1 MPVCAFETIAD
12 ANSNGET
19 SSGANAESTA
29 RDSKAEMAEAH
40 IAGIVVHA
48 NRTHLESIRES
59 ISVIPGA
66 VIHAISPA
74 GKLVVTLE
82 ANRSADIVGQLEAIH
97 ALPGVHS
104 AALIYQHH
112 EDVESLDEEIGD
124 ETDPAGVH

>member
-1 MPVCAFETIAD
+1 MPVSAFETIAH

-19 SSGANAESTA
+19 GDGEIAESAA
-29 RDSKAEMAEAH
+29 RDSKAEMAESH

-48 NRTHLESIRES
+48 NRTHMESIRKS

-66 VIHAISPA
+66 VIHAITPA

-82 ANRSADIVGQLEAIH
+82 ANRSADIVGQLQAIH

>member
-1 MPVCAFETIAD
+1 MPVSAFETIAH
-12 ANSNGET
+12 ARSNGEA
-19 SSGANAESTA
+19 S
-29 RDSKAEMAEAH
+29 DSKADIPEAH

-48 NRTHLESIRES
+48 NRTHLESIRAS
-59 ISVIPGA
+59 ILVIPGA

-82 ANRSADIVGQLEAIH
+82 ANRSADIVGQLQAIH